1 MTDAASAAPAPVPA
15 SAPGI
20 GAFEAI
26 VGTFTKPSDTFGRLV
41 ARPTWWLPL
50 LLSVVIGAITYA
62 VAAPKID
69 LEGTIRASIEK
80 SGRSVPAG
88 TVERQVA
95 FMQKWAPAFTAGV
108 AVVGAGVFFVV
119 ALIFWG
125 AARAMGGDARY
136 SQMLAI
142 WSHAALPSAIGSLL
156 AIPLFLRM
164 ADGSL
169 SQSAAERV
177 LASNVGAFL
186 DDSAPAAL
194 RTLGAS
200 LDVFSFAVL
209 FLLVLG
215 FRRIPGLSKGA
226 ATATPIVLW
235 AVYVAAKVAWK
246 AVMG

>member
-1 MTDAASAAPAPVPA
+1 VT
-15 SAPGI
+15 
-20 GAFEAI
+20 
-26 VGTFTKPSDTFGRLV
+26 SDEQRQAEMV
-41 ARPTWWLPL
+41 ER
-50 LLSVVIGAITYA
+50 
-62 VAAPKID
+62 
-69 LEGTIRASIEK
+69 
-80 SGRSVPAG
+80 SGMRSVPQIFLDNESVGGYDDLARLNATG
-88 TVERQVA
+88 ELDRRLGRGEE
-95 FMQKWAPAFTAGV
+95 APLRDVYDV